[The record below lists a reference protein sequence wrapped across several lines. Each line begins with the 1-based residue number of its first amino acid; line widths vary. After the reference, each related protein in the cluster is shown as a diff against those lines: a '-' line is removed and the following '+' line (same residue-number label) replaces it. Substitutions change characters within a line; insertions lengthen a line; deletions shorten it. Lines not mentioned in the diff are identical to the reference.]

1 MCCFGQLHIDCYQAG
16 TYVSWV
22 SVVKSS
28 TDLRIYS
35 ISYYDGNVTGIQ
47 FYTAMIGRYFPCGIG
62 FQLHKGKMKTVK
74 RMVSFLY

>member
-1 MCCFGQLHIDCYQAG
+1 MGQGCEIINRSMY
-16 TYVSWV
+16 
-22 SVVKSS
+22 
-28 TDLRIYS
+28 IYS